1 MLQPHSFHR
10 GEHGHLTLERYE
22 PRVFFKPPPFVPMS
36 REAFTRRTAQPPQTR
51 RSPRGTRGD
60 HRGVVRG
67 VEHDRYLTRDVPA
80 AEYADAF
87 VVPPNGRVIEVWI
100 ESAFVG
106 VKFAP
111 LDDAD
116 APALAAFL
124 REQVTALKRELADL
138 RDRLVHRRVR
148 RALER
153 HRREQRG
160 ANLATTRRT
169 PRRGGRVRLA
179 TARPPDGDGVG
190 PPWIDPSTVWVF
202 HDPHR
207 DQVFVG
213 DDLVS
218 IGAVS
223 TSGVHVIGTNRI
235 QSPPEPD
242 PERLRLGVGRE
253 RVFHVDGVRHVVTQ
267 RVGVHRDALR
277 RGHTRDRVVRCDVR

>member
-1 MLQPHSFHR
+1 
-10 GEHGHLTLERYE
+10 
-22 PRVFFKPPPFVPMS
+22 MS
-36 REAFTRRTAQPPQTR
+36 REALTRRSAQSPQTR
-51 RSPRGTRGD
+51 RSSRRTRGD

-67 VEHDRYLTRDVPA
+67 VEHDRYLPRDVPA
-80 AEYADAF
+80 TEYADAL

-100 ESAFVG
+100 VTSSIR
-106 VKFAP
+106 VKFPP
-111 LDDAD
+111 LEDAH
-116 APALAAFL
+116 APALAALL
-124 REQVTALKRELADL
+124 REEVTAHERELADL
-138 RDRLVHRRVR
+138 RDRLVQRRVR

-153 HRREQRG
+153 HRCEQRG

-169 PRRGGRVRLA
+169 PRRRGRVRLA
-179 TARPPDGDGVG
+179 AARPPDCDRVG

-213 DDLVS
+213 DDLGIS

-267 RVGVHRDALR
+267 RVAVHRDALR